1 MDAEDHFN
9 WTMAPPCGQ
18 GGNQLPV
25 NPSQHLKQ
33 AFTVSWLMVYG
44 ISLLCLSFKEDAIVV
59 VRLLKTYPALS
70 LLKSHLMK

>member
-1 MDAEDHFN
+1 
-9 WTMAPPCGQ
+9 MAPPCGQ

-25 NPSQHLKQ
+25 KPRQHLNQ

-44 ISLLCLSFKEDAIVV
+44 NSLLCMSFKQDAIVV
-59 VRLLKTYPALS
+59 VYKTYPPLS